1 MELRSVADRIDT
13 SINWLK
19 WPVAVA
25 SVLLLIPSLQQ
36 SFELL
41 KSMAS
46 TPQPIIPFL
55 GGAALYFT
63 LWRLFI
69 RFWRTTLL
77 STLEHELTHALFAI
91 LTLHRV
97 VGLRTTWN
105 QGGHVEYQGRGN
117 WLITVAPY
125 FFPTIC
131 FVQILLAALIPM
143 LRSPVVDA
151 LIGAAFAY
159 HVTSTLRETHPGQTD
174 LQKSGFLFCFAF
186 LPTANLLSNG
196 LVLAYSFG
204 GLNEAGKFLSGIQA
218 AARAL
223 IH

>member
-1 MELRSVADRIDT
+1 MGLHAVTDRIDI

-25 SVLLLIPSLQQ
+25 SVVLLIPSLQQ
-36 SFELL
+36 CFGLL

-46 TPQPIIPFL
+46 TPQPILPFL
-55 GGAALYFT
+55 GGAAVYFIV
-63 LWRLFI
+63 WRLFI

-77 STLEHELTHALFAI
+77 STLEHELTHALFAV

-97 VGLRTTWN
+97 VGMRTTWN
-105 QGGHVEYQGRGN
+105 SGGHLKFMGRGN

-125 FFPTIC
+125 FFPTVC
-131 FVQILLAALIPM
+131 FVLILLAAIVPP
-143 LRSPVVDA
+143 LRSSIVDA

-159 HVTSTLRETHPGQTD
+159 HVTSTMRETHPGQTD
-174 LQKSGFLFCFAF
+174 LQSSGFLFCFAF
-186 LPTANLLSNG
+186 LPTANLISNG

-204 GLNEAGKFLSGIQA
+204 GTAGVGQFLSGIQA
-218 AARAL
+218 GARAL
-223 IH
+223 IL

>member
-1 MELRSVADRIDT
+1 MGLQAVSDRIDT
-13 SINWLK
+13 AINWLK

-25 SVLLLIPSLQQ
+25 SVVLLLPSLQQ
-36 SFELL
+36 SFGLL

-46 TPQPIIPFL
+46 TPQPMLPFL
-55 GGAALYFT
+55 GGAAVYFT

-77 STLEHELTHALFAI
+77 STLEHELTHALFAVV
-91 LTLHRV
+91 TLHRV
-97 VGLRTTWN
+97 VGLRTSWN
-105 QGGHVEYQGRGN
+105 SGGHLKFVGRGN

-131 FVQILLAALIPM
+131 FVLILFAALIPA
-143 LRSPVVDA
+143 LQSPVVDA

-159 HVTSTLRETHPGQTD
+159 HVTSTMRETHPGQTD
-174 LQKSGFLFCFAF
+174 LQASGFLFCFAF
-186 LPTANLLSNG
+186 LPTANLISNG

-204 GLNEAGKFLSGIQA
+204 GLAGAGQFLSAIQA
-218 AARAL
+218 GARSL
-223 IH
+223 FQ